1 MLGAASINLQSFFFF
16 FFFVYSIIL
25 HEIAHAAAA
34 LAFGDRTA
42 KDLGRITLNPIPHI
56 DPLGSILLPALG
68 AFRVLPICFGW
79 ARPVPVDVSRLKAR
93 PWGDIVV
100 SLAGIATNLLV
111 AFVAAVLL
119 RVPGLAQPNRLG
131 ANVLAGVHVWNIWL
145 ALFNLLPIPP
155 LDGSHVFKYLLPRPL
170 AEQYERIGF
179 AGIFIVMLLLWTRG
193 VQEWLVKAEQTI
205 SDVFVRVASLPWPG
219 A

>member
-1 MLGAASINLQSFFFF
+1 MLGTASIILESFFFF

-25 HEIAHAAAA
+25 HEIAHAASA
-34 LAFGDRTA
+34 LAFGDSTA
-42 KDLGRITLNPIPHI
+42 RDMGRITLNPIPHI

-68 AFRVLPICFGW
+68 AFGVLPICFGW
-79 ARPVPVDVSRLKAR
+79 ARPVPVDVSRLRLR

-100 SLAGIATNLLV
+100 SLAGIAMNLLI
-111 AFVAAVLL
+111 ALVAAFLIH
-119 RVPGLAQPNRLG
+119 VPGLARPDRLG
-131 ANVLAGVHVWNIWL
+131 VKVLAGIHLWNVWL

-155 LDGSHVFKYLLPRPL
+155 LDGSRVFKYLLPRPI

-179 AGIFIVMLLLWTRG
+179 SGIFLLMLLLWMEG
-193 VQEWLVKAEQTI
+193 VQAWVLRTGLMI
-205 SDVFVRVASLPWPG
+205 SDFLFRIASLPWSG